1 MGWRTLH
8 FGSEE
13 GVTYHCL
20 ERRAMVALRRGGV
33 AALVILAQ
41 ASSFSAIHALPE
53 GSPDQYLA
61 VKLGMPTVRP
71 RPARH
76 S

>member
-1 MGWRTLH
+1 
-8 FGSEE
+8 
-13 GVTYHCL
+13 
-20 ERRAMVALRRGGV
+20 MVALRRGGV
-33 AALVILAQ
+33 AALVILAL